1 MKLKS
6 LLTGT
11 CLVFAGLFI
20 SSCSDSA
27 EARADCKIRVG
38 IVFDIGGKND
48 RSFNAAAWEGVKR
61 ARQDLP
67 ICLYDVE
74 PGNPTSIE
82 PAMRAF
88 AEKNFDLIIGVGF
101 AQGPIMQKVAE
112 DYPDIK
118 FAIVDGVIFEKDG
131 KTPKANVASLVFREH
146 EGSYLVGMIAAAKS
160 KTGILGFVGGMDI
173 PLIHRFAKGYEEGA
187 LSVNPDAKFVVNYV
201 GVTDSAWNN
210 PGKGKELSLAQ
221 IEKGAD
227 VIFTAA
233 GNSGLGAF
241 DAVEQYGRDP
251 KTGEPRKFVNS
262 NQNGVKPGFVLTS
275 MVKRV
280 DNAVYDVVS
289 ELAPPAAVFVGVEK
303 ASVSE
308 QGGTNVLASLPF
320 GSEVEVLEV
329 RDDRVR
335 VNANGTIG
343 WMERADLCFRSEL
356 ERRMVSGRIPKET
369 LRIGSDEHG
378 LFFTGGSIMI
388 KNGQPHIP
396 EGTATYAANVDHL
409 ILGTTQLQMLPKSYK
424 PLAEKPGPIFN
435 GGFHVFGLDK
445 DGVAYA
451 MDEYNEGLIPPDVL
465 QKVETAKQKIVA
477 GEIVV
482 TDAMAK

>member
-1 MKLKS
+1 MKLRAILS
-6 LLTGT
+6 SIII
-11 CLVFAGLFI
+11 VAAAMFAT
-20 SSCSDSA
+20 SCAKQA
-27 EARADCKIRVG
+27 EARREGCKIKVG

-61 ARQDLP
+61 AQQDLD

-88 AEKNFDLIIGVGF
+88 AEKNFDLIFGVGF
-101 AQGPIMQKVAE
+101 AQGPIMQKVAN

-118 FAIVDGVIFEKDG
+118 FAIVDGVIFEADG
-131 KTPKANVASLVFREH
+131 KTPKVNVASLVFREH
-146 EGSYLVGMIAAAKS
+146 EGSYLVGVIAASKS
-160 KTGILGFVGGMDI
+160 KTGVLGFLGGMDI
-173 PLIHRFAKGYEEGA
+173 PLIHRFETGYEEGA
-187 LSVNPDAKFVVNYV
+187 RSVNPNIKVIDNYV
-201 GVTDSAWNN
+201 GVTDGAWNN

-241 DAVEQYGRDP
+241 DAVEQYGRDSN
-251 KTGEPRKFVNS
+251 GQANKFVIGVDS

-280 DNAVYDVVS
+280 DNACY
-289 ELAPPAAVFVGVEK
+289 
-303 ASVSE
+303 
-308 QGGTNVLASLPF
+308 NVI
-320 GSEVEVLEV
+320 VEVL
-329 RDDRVR
+329 
-335 VNANGTIG
+335 
-343 WMERADLCFRSEL
+343 
-356 ERRMVSGRIPKET
+356 
-369 LRIGSDEHG
+369 
-378 LFFTGGSIMI
+378 GG
-388 KNGQPHIP
+388 KF
-396 EGTATYAANVDHL
+396 E
-409 ILGTTQLQMLPKSYK
+409 
-424 PLAEKPGPIFN
+424 

-451 MDEYNEGLIPPDVL
+451 MDDNNKALIPADVI
-465 QKVETAKQKIVA
+465 AKAEEARRKIVA
-477 GEIVV
+477 GEIKV